1 MLNQSDK
8 TTAQGINK
16 PNVYGLHWFYFLLR
30 SFELSF
36 NLIEAVNKEHYLW
49 PLINM

>member
-16 PNVYGLHWFYFLLR
+16 PSSLWFAFILFPIAVIWIKIQTDC
-30 SFELSF
+30 SSKQGELF
-36 NLIEAVNKEHYLW
+36 MAPH
-49 PLINM
+49 